1 FGHYKTYIIAKK
13 GEIPKLKDSFYG
25 NKAFIKRD
33 VTYLLNEEEKE
44 DVKVDIELLEPKK
57 SWRKN
62 KKEIPD
68 IIGEMNVMFDGK
80 TIASVPIY
88 YENERNKKPKKSF
101 FETFQ
106 SVFQKAAGGSS
117 WSI

>member
-1 FGHYKTYIIAKK
+1 MM
-13 GEIPKLKDSFYG
+13 LVL
-25 NKAFIKRD
+25 AFIIIYFIYKLSALGLFTLP
-33 VTYLLNEEEKE
+33 VVLLL
-44 DVKVDIELLEPKK
+44 IAYASMFPT
-57 SWRKN
+57 
-62 KKEIPD
+62 
-68 IIGEMNVMFDGK
+68 GEMNVMFDGK

>member
-1 FGHYKTYIIAKK
+1 MYSATTKHISSPKRRDS
-13 GEIPKLKDSFYG
+13 EIKRLFYG

-44 DVKVDIELLEPKK
+44 DVKVDIELLEPKNHGVK
-57 SWRKN
+57 Q
-62 KKEIPD
+62 KEIPD

-88 YENERNKKPKKSF
+88 YENERNKNRKI
-101 FETFQ
+101 
-106 SVFQKAAGGSS
+106 VFRDLSIRIPKAAGGSS